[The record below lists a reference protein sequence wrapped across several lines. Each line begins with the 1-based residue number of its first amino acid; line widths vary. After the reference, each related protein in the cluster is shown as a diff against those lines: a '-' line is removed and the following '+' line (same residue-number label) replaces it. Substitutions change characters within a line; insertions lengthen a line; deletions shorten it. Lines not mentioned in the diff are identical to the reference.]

1 MGPEELQILLRRL
14 GLVLPMLYVGITLM
28 SDPARLIQLSRS
40 LASVLDEMQPPWM
53 QKPKWKKHMP
63 GGQQAHQLP
72 EGKRRRMQLCGAAIA
87 AIALFLIAAA

>member
-1 MGPEELQILLRRL
+1 MRPEEVLILLQRL

-28 SDPARLIQLSRS
+28 SDPARLIQLSRTV
-40 LASVLDEMQPPWM
+40 ASVFDELQPPWM

-63 GGQQAHQLP
+63 VQKAAELP
-72 EGKRRRMQLCGAAIA
+72 PATRRRMQMCGAGIA

>member
-1 MGPEELQILLRRL
+1 MGPEEVQILLRRL

-40 LASVLDEMQPPWM
+40 LASVLDELQPPWM

-63 GGQQAHQLP
+63 GQQSTTQLQ
-72 EGKRRRMQLCGAAIA
+72 EGTRRRLQICGAGIA
-87 AIALFLIAAA
+87 AIALFLVAAA

>member
-1 MGPEELQILLRRL
+1 MSPEEIQILLQRL
-14 GLVLPMLYVGITLM
+14 GLELPMLYVGITLM

-40 LASVLDEMQPPWM
+40 LASVLDDMQPPWM

-63 GGQQAHQLP
+63 GQQNPNQLSDVS
-72 EGKRRRMQLCGAAIA
+72 RRRLQFCGAGIA